1 MNLSFLSVRNVAWAL
16 CLHLSRRR
24 GCARAESWM
33 AGRARQAS
41 LYLSRFTDQSR
52 RSGRGGECARG
63 STGAVIISPWISH
76 PFQDGTSQTLF
87 SPDQALKVFVSQAW
101 NSPPRTCVVG
111 SGARTGK
118 GVPLTILRE
127 QPYPCFTLLKQRRAP
142 MPLPTPRKQ
151 PALED
156 AAPGIARA
164 QDLDLNLDD
173 RGSSSAGNSNGNA
186 EESDDDDGAIARL
199 FSIGGIKR
207 RRRSDNHQD
216 TNGREAVRTRPKQP
230 QRRRF
235 WACMQHVLFV
245 THTK

>member
-1 MNLSFLSVRNVAWAL
+1 MPSSFAATRLREGRELDGGQPKAGVAFIYLDVRINL
-16 CLHLSRRR
+16 
-24 GCARAESWM
+24 E
-33 AGRARQAS
+33 GR
-41 LYLSRFTDQSR
+41 DE
-52 RSGRGGECARG
+52 GGGVCPWI
-63 STGAVIISPWISH
+63 TGAVIISPWISH

-87 SPDQALKVFVSQAW
+87 SPDQTLKIFVSQAW

-111 SGARTGK
+111 SGARRGK

-142 MPLPTPRKQ
+142 MPLPTPRTQ

-156 AAPGIARA
+156 AAPGLARA
-164 QDLDLNLDD
+164 QDLDLDLDD
-173 RGSSSAGNSNGNA
+173 RGSSSAGNSNLNA

-235 WACMQHVLFV
+235 WPAYFS
-245 THTK
+245 